1 MRANQ
6 LLNKDV
12 EAEGDN
18 HTEDILKD
26 SPGRPPPLSRRAV
39 GLKRVTNTSTSN
51 FSLRCQNQQTPHTH
65 LNPPI
70 IDLGSA

>member
-26 SPGRPPPLSRRAV
+26 SPGRSSSSFEPTRR
-39 GLKRVTNTSTSN
+39 
-51 FSLRCQNQQTPHTH
+51 
-65 LNPPI
+65 
-70 IDLGSA
+70 GSQKSDQHQH